1 MILIGPTP
9 ESYPMAILKR
19 RFLCTR
25 LSFGPAYNTGP
36 WTTLWLGH
44 LENKATCLKAHPK
57 GFNNEDILCARWLEL
72 QGEAR
77 KRGVTWDGFKRGE
90 WCLSFRRDE
99 GDCEIERRLFLII

>member
-1 MILIGPTP
+1 MDYCFSNVILVGPAP

-19 RFLCTR
+19 GFLCTR

-44 LENKATCLKAHPK
+44 LENKASCLKAHPK

-77 KRGVTWDGFKRGE
+77 KRGGNMGWFQAGGMVFE
-90 WCLSFRRDE
+90 LSE
-99 GDCEIERRLFLII
+99 G